1 MHQQNLIALGMA
13 LAQIKEHVM
22 IQQEP
27 VFASKGLKDSQA
39 HAKVTSF
46 ISRPKKLILKKKTL
60 FDSCR

>member
-1 MHQQNLIALGMA
+1 MIALGTA

-46 ISRPKKLILKKKTL
+46 ISRPKKFNIKKENT
-60 FDSCR
+60 F

>member
-1 MHQQNLIALGMA
+1 MA